1 MIRFIP
7 LAAVI
12 ISLAACSSEDGDKDA
27 PTASNEVSP
36 EGIEYTLVHMPE
48 SNEVA
53 VNVAWPTDWAYR
65 EGTNQAAALVGSEL
79 ILVGGAEGHP
89 AGEVGERLADLN
101 AEGSLYGVAN
111 DHIVGELIF
120 ERDDISEV
128 IEIANAHLREP
139 LLEQAWLS
147 RINDEIEQGVT
158 EERSQPAAA
167 GFEAVR
173 WAVFGEQP
181 LRNALS
187 LHDLDALNEL
197 TQDDIIAW
205 HAETFTRSPE
215 AVAVAGDINAQSAGA
230 ALDGLFEALPEQR
243 REVQQAASTDFTPR
257 RILLHMPEAE
267 VSTLAFIA
275 PLPPTSKG
283 GEIEDAIL
291 THALGGDD
299 QSVLFDAVR
308 SQLRASYGFGAGI
321 ENYTREDR
329 ILVMSG
335 EIETDQVADTEGLVR
350 EVYATFRQNGLEGDL
365 ADHKAPLASHFSDVA
380 NLVAVQA
387 GNELQRALDG
397 FPSGSSL
404 NTLDKLEA
412 VTESSLNERLD
423 NAFPKVDDFIVIAVS
438 PESDA
443 LPEACVIKTPRE
455 AVDC

>member
-1 MIRFIP
+1 MIRLVP
-7 LAAVI
+7 LAAMI
-12 ISLAACSSEDGDKDA
+12 ISLAACSSEDGDKGE
-27 PTASNEVSP
+27 PIASSEVSP
-36 EGIEYTLVHMPE
+36 GGIEYTLLHMPE
-48 SNEVA
+48 SDEVA

-65 EGTNQAAALVGSEL
+65 EDTNQAAALVGSEL
-79 ILVGGAEGHP
+79 ILAGGAEGHP

-101 AEGSLYGVAN
+101 AEGSLYGVAS

-128 IEIANAHLREP
+128 IEIANAHLRKP

-147 RINDEIEQGVT
+147 RISDEIEQGVT

-187 LHDLDALNEL
+187 LHDLDAMDEL

-205 HAETFTRSPE
+205 HTETFTRTPE
-215 AVAVAGDINAQSAGA
+215 AVTVAGAIDAKAAGD
-230 ALDGLFEALPEQR
+230 ALDALFEELPEKR
-243 REVQQAASTDFTPR
+243 REVQQTVSPDFTPR
-257 RILLHMPEAE
+257 RILLHMPDAE

-275 PLPPTSKG
+275 PLPPARKG

-299 QSVLFDAVR
+299 QSVLFDAAR
-308 SQLRASYGFGAGI
+308 MQLRASYSFGAGMD
-321 ENYTREDR
+321 NYTREDR
-329 ILVMSG
+329 ILVMAG
-335 EIETDQVADTEGLVR
+335 EIDTNQAADTEDLVR

-365 ADHKAPLASHFSDVA
+365 TDRKAPLVSYLSDVA

-387 GNELQRALDG
+387 SNELQSALDG
-397 FPSGSSL
+397 FQPGSSL

-423 NAFPKVDDFIVIAVS
+423 KAFPNVDEFIVIAVS
-438 PESDA
+438 PEADA
-443 LPEACVIKTPRE
+443 LPEACVITTPRE
-455 AVDC
+455 AADC

>member
-1 MIRFIP
+1 MIRLIL
-7 LAAVI
+7 LAAMI
-12 ISLAACSSEDGDKDA
+12 ISLAACSLEDDDKGE
-27 PTASNEVSP
+27 PNASNEVSP
-36 EGIEYTLVHMPE
+36 GGIEYILLHMPE
-48 SNEVA
+48 SDEVA

-65 EGTNQAAALVGSEL
+65 EDTNQAAARVGSEL
-79 ILVGGAEGHP
+79 ILAGGAQGYP

-101 AEGSLYGVAN
+101 AEGRLYGEAN

-128 IEIANAHLREP
+128 VEIANAHLREP
-139 LLEQAWLS
+139 LLEQAWLN
-147 RINDEIEQGVT
+147 RISDGIEQSVT

-187 LHDLDALNEL
+187 LYDLDTLDEL
-197 TQDDIIAW
+197 TRDDIIAW

-215 AVAVAGDINAQSAGA
+215 AVTVAGAIDAKAAGA

-243 REVQQAASTDFTPR
+243 REVQKAVSPDYTPR
-257 RILLHMPEAE
+257 RILLHMPDAE

-308 SQLRASYGFGAGI
+308 TQLRASYGFGAGVD
-321 ENYTREDR
+321 NYTREDR
-329 ILVMSG
+329 VLFMAG
-335 EIETDQVADTEGLVR
+335 EVDTNQVAETEEVVR
-350 EVYATFRQNGLEGDL
+350 KAYDTFRQGGLKGEL
-365 ADHKAPLASHFSDVA
+365 ADHKAHLASYLSEVA
-380 NLVAVQA
+380 DSVTAQA
-387 GNELQRALDG
+387 NSALESALDG
-397 FPSGSSL
+397 YPTERSL
-404 NTLDKLEA
+404 NEELEA
-412 VTESSLNERLD
+412 VTDASLNERLTM
-423 NAFPKVDDFIVIAVS
+423 AFPSVDEFIVIAVS
-438 PESDA
+438 PEADA
-443 LPEACVIKTPRE
+443 LPEACVTTTPRE
-455 AVDC
+455 AADC

>member
-1 MIRFIP
+1 MIRLIP
-7 LAAVI
+7 LAAMI
-12 ISLAACSSEDGDKDA
+12 ISLVACSSEDGNKGS
-27 PTASNEVSP
+27 PTVSNEVSP
-36 EGIEYTLVHMPE
+36 GGIEYILLHMPE
-48 SNEVA
+48 SDEVA

-65 EGTNQAAALVGSEL
+65 EEANKSAGRVGSEL
-79 ILVGGAEGHP
+79 ILAGGAKGYP

-101 AEGSLYGVAN
+101 AEGSLYEAVN
-111 DHIVGELIF
+111 DHVVGELVF
-120 ERDDISEV
+120 ERDDVREV
-128 IEIANAHLREP
+128 TEIANAHLRAP
-139 LLEQAWLS
+139 LLEQAWLN
-147 RINDEIEQGVT
+147 RITDGFEQSVT

-187 LHDLDALNEL
+187 LHGLDEL
-197 TQDDIIAW
+197 TRDDIITW
-205 HAETFTRSPE
+205 HAETFTRSPA
-215 AVAVAGDINAQSAGA
+215 AVTVAGAMGAKAAGA

-243 REVQQAASTDFTPR
+243 REVQQTVSPDFTPR
-257 RILLHMPEAE
+257 RILLHMPDAE

-275 PLPPTSKG
+275 PLPPARKG

-308 SQLRASYGFGAGI
+308 TQLRASYSFGAGMDT
-321 ENYTREDR
+321 YTREDR
-329 ILVMSG
+329 ILVMAG
-335 EIETDQVADTEGLVR
+335 EIDTNQVADTEDLVR

-365 ADHKAPLASHFSDVA
+365 TDRKAPLVSYLSDVA

-387 GNELQRALDG
+387 SNELQSALDG
-397 FPSGSSL
+397 FQPGSSL

-423 NAFPKVDDFIVIAVS
+423 KAFPNVDEFIVIAVS
-438 PESDA
+438 PEADA
-443 LPEACVIKTPRE
+443 LPEACVITTPRE
-455 AVDC
+455 AADC

>member
-1 MIRFIP
+1 MILLVP
-7 LAAVI
+7 LAAMI
-12 ISLAACSSEDGDKDA
+12 ISLAACSSENSDKDS

-36 EGIEYTLVHMPE
+36 GGIEYTLIHMPE
-48 SNEVA
+48 NDDVA

-65 EGTNQAAALVGSEL
+65 ENTNQAAALVGSEL
-79 ILVGGAEGHP
+79 ILVGGAKGYP

-139 LLEQAWLS
+139 LLEQALLS
-147 RINDEIEQGVT
+147 RIRDEIEQGVT
-158 EERSQPAAA
+158 EERAPPAAA

-187 LHDLDALNEL
+187 LHDLDALDEL

-205 HAETFTRSPE
+205 RAETFTRSPE
-215 AVAVAGDINAQSAGA
+215 AVTVAGAIDAKAAGA
-230 ALDGLFEALPEQR
+230 ALDALFEELPEQR
-243 REVQQAASTDFTPR
+243 REVQQTVSPDYTPR

-267 VSTLAFIA
+267 VSMLAFIA
-275 PLPPTSKG
+275 PLPPTQEG
-283 GEIEDAIL
+283 GEVEDLLL

-308 SQLRASYGFGAGI
+308 TQLRASYGFGAGVN
-321 ENYTREDR
+321 NYTREHR
-329 ILVMSG
+329 FLFMAG
-335 EIETDQVADTEGLVR
+335 EIEVNQVAETEAVVR
-350 EVYATFRQNGLEGDL
+350 EAYTTFRTNGLEGDL
-365 ADHKAPLASHFSDVA
+365 ADRKAPLASHFSEMA
-380 NLVAVQA
+380 ALVTVQA
-387 GNELQRALDG
+387 NSALESALDG
-397 FPSGSSL
+397 HPPGRSL
-404 NTLDKLEA
+404 NEELEA

-423 NAFPKVDDFIVIAVS
+423 KDFPNVDEFIVIAVS
-438 PESDA
+438 PEADA
-443 LPEACVIKTPRE
+443 LPEACVINAPRE
-455 AVDC
+455 AADC